1 MPRHVPSTAGPIGK
15 TKKMTTKLLTVN
27 HHFVTFRRL
36 LKKPLIQAVQK
47 LVPYRIRDVRMQGPR
62 NPEP

>member
-1 MPRHVPSTAGPIGK
+1 MLPFAA
-15 TKKMTTKLLTVN
+15 
-27 HHFVTFRRL
+27 TFRRL